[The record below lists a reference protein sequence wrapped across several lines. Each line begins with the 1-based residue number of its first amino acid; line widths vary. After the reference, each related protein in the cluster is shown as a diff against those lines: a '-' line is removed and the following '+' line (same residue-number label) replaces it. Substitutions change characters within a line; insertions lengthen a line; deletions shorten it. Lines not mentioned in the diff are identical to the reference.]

1 MRIGSI
7 LRVTVSALIFALALG
22 ACRHV
27 IPPEALKLTH
37 QSLER
42 GEAQTRRFETGDEAS
57 LLSACAGVLQ
67 DLGFTLDE
75 SETRLGLVV
84 ASKDRDAVEA
94 GQVALKILVLILLQS
109 DLPIDEKQKI
119 RVSLVTR
126 PVGDEAKH
134 INVRV
139 TFQRV
144 VWNERGQISRREFL
158 DDPKMYQKFFAKLSK
173 AVFLEA
179 HRV

>member
-1 MRIGSI
+1 MRIGST
-7 LRVTVSALIFALALG
+7 LRAVAAALIFTLGLG
-22 ACRHV
+22 ACLHV

-37 QSLER
+37 ESLER
-42 GEAQTRRFETGDEAS
+42 REAQTRRFETGDEAR
-57 LLSACAGVLQ
+57 LLSASAGVLQ

-94 GQVALKILVLILLQS
+94 GQVAFKILFLILLQS
-109 DLPIDEKQKI
+109 DLPIDQKQKI

-134 INVRV
+134 INIRV
-139 TFQRV
+139 TFQRI
-144 VWNERGQISRREFL
+144 VWNDRGEISRREFL
-158 DDPKMYQKFFAKLSK
+158 DDPKMYQEFFAKLSK

-179 HRV
+179 HPV

>member
-1 MRIGSI
+1 MRIGST
-7 LRVTVSALIFALALG
+7 LRVAAAALIFTLGLG
-22 ACRHV
+22 ACLHV
-27 IPPEALKLTH
+27 IPPQALKLTH

-42 GEAQTRRFETGDEAS
+42 REAQTRRFETGDEAR
-57 LLSACAGVLQ
+57 LLSASAGVLQ

-94 GQVALKILVLILLQS
+94 GQVAAAIIMALIS
-109 DLPIDEKQKI
+109 GVTIPIDAKQKI

-126 PVGDEAKH
+126 PVGNEAKH

-139 TFQRV
+139 TFQRI
-144 VWNERGQISRREFL
+144 VWDDRGQISRREAL
-158 DDPKMYQKFFAKLSK
+158 DDPKMYQEFFAKLSK

-179 HRV
+179 HPV